1 MESFVDLGRGA
12 GLHPVD
18 FVLLS
23 IDNGLPL
30 VHFILFGVH
39 DMLPAVDL
47 RLLECLLGL
56 QLIPD
61 EQVYVYDVKRL
72 T

>member
-1 MESFVDLGRGA
+1 MAKMAWR
-12 GLHPVD
+12 
-18 FVLLS
+18 
-23 IDNGLPL
+23 L

-61 EQVYVYDVKRL
+61 EPR
-72 T
+72 